1 METQEQ
7 DKHEGKWWM
16 KGNGEEALLMGVE
29 DLPLVKREKEK
40 TSK

>member
-1 METQEQ
+1 M
-7 DKHEGKWWM
+7 KGNGGM

-29 DLPLVKREKEK
+29 DLPLVEREKEK